1 MARVL
6 LVKTSSLGDVVHNLP
21 VASDIASK
29 VPGVRI
35 DWVVEEAFAAIPALH
50 PGVGEVIPLAV
61 RRWRSSWNSA
71 TRREV
76 GAFVARL
83 RSVHYDAIIDSQ
95 GLFKSALV
103 TRLARGARYGLD
115 WESSREPLFMFYDR
129 TIRVPRAQHA
139 VERNRNLAAQALAY
153 TPPIRVDYGIA
164 APPAAPAARAER
176 YAVLVHATSAA
187 PKLWPEGRW
196 IALGETLAA
205 KGLACVLPWG
215 NDEERRRAERIA
227 EALPLAQ
234 VPDRM
239 RLAEVASL
247 LAGARCVVGLDTGLT
262 HLAGALGVRTAGI
275 YTATDPAATGLF
287 GCARA
292 VNVGGPAMSASA
304 DDVLRALDT
313 LPA

>member
-21 VASDIASK
+21 VASDIASEL
-29 VPGVRI
+29 PGVSI

-50 PGVGEVIPLAV
+50 PGVGEVIPLSV
-61 RRWRSSWNSA
+61 RRWRFSWDSA
-71 TRREV
+71 TWREAR
-76 GAFVARL
+76 AFVSRL
-83 RSVHYDAIIDSQ
+83 RSVDYDAVIDSQ

-139 VERNRNLAAQALAY
+139 VERNRSLAAHALAY
-153 TPPIRVDYGIA
+153 APPMRVDYGIA
-164 APPAAPAARAER
+164 AAPPARAGR
-176 YAVLVHATSAA
+176 YAVLVHSTSAEA
-187 PKLWPEGRW
+187 KLWPEGRW
-196 IALGETLAA
+196 IALGEALAA
-205 KGLACVLPWG
+205 EGLACVLPWG
-215 NDEERRRAERIA
+215 NDDERLRAERIA
-227 EALPLAQ
+227 EALRHAQ

-239 RLAEVASL
+239 PLAAVASL

-262 HLAGALGVRTAGI
+262 HLAGALGVRTVGI

-287 GCARA
+287 GCAHA
-292 VNVGGPAMSASA
+292 VNVGGPAVSAGA
-304 DDVLRALDT
+304 DDVLRALKA

>member
-21 VASDIASK
+21 VAGDIASK
-29 VPGVRI
+29 LPGVSI

-50 PGVGEVIPLAV
+50 PNVDQVIPLAL
-61 RRWRSSWNSA
+61 RRWCSSWNSA
-71 TRREV
+71 TWREAR
-76 GAFVARL
+76 AFVSRL
-83 RSVHYDAIIDSQ
+83 RLAAYDAVIDSQ

-115 WESSREPLFMFYDR
+115 WKSSREPLFMFYDR

-139 VERNRNLAAQALAY
+139 VERNRRLAAQALAY
-153 TPPIRVDYGIA
+153 EPSPRVDYGMDGA
-164 APPAAPAARAER
+164 ANRRAQAAD
-176 YAVLVHATSAA
+176 YAVLVHSTSAEA
-187 PKLWPEGRW
+187 KLWPEGRW
-196 IALGETLAA
+196 IALGEALAA
-205 KGLACVLPWG
+205 EGLACVLPWG
-215 NDEERRRAERIA
+215 NDDERRRAERIA
-227 EALPLAQ
+227 EALPHAQ

-239 RLAEVASL
+239 PLAAVASL

-262 HLAGALGVRTAGI
+262 HLAGALGVRTVGI

-287 GCARA
+287 GCAHA
-292 VNVGGPAMSASA
+292 VNVGGPTVSAGA
-304 DDVLRALDT
+304 DDALRALKT

>member
-21 VASDIASK
+21 TASDIASK
-29 VPGVRI
+29 MPGVRI
-35 DWVVEEAFAAIPALH
+35 DWVIEEAFAAIPALH
-50 PGVGEVIPLAV
+50 PGVGEVIPVAV
-61 RRWRSSWNSA
+61 RRWRSCWNSA

-76 GAFVARL
+76 GAFVSRL

-103 TRLARGARYGLD
+103 TRLARGARYGFD
-115 WESSREPLFMFYDR
+115 WKSSREPLFMFYHR

-153 TPPIRVDYGIA
+153 APPLRVDYGIV
-164 APPAAPAARAER
+164 AAPAARAVR

-187 PKLWPEGRW
+187 AKLWPEGRW
-196 IALGETLAA
+196 IALGETLAS

-215 NDEERRRAERIA
+215 NDDERRRAERIA
-227 EALPLAQ
+227 EALPHAQ

-239 RLAEVASL
+239 RLEEIASL

-262 HLAGALGVRTAGI
+262 HLAGALGVRTVGI

-292 VNVGGPAMSASA
+292 VNVGGPAVSASS

-313 LPA
+313 LSA